1 MAVIKHRL
9 GRQKAH
15 RRGLHTGDPIATALS
30 PLVEKMASRGYP
42 GRIEWRKRVGKM
54 RKDAEVLLAQRRGR

>member
-1 MAVIKHRL
+1 MAVMKHQL

-30 PLVEKMASRGYP
+30 PLVEKTASRGYLRP
-42 GRIEWRKRVGKM
+42 N
-54 RKDAEVLLAQRRGR
+54 